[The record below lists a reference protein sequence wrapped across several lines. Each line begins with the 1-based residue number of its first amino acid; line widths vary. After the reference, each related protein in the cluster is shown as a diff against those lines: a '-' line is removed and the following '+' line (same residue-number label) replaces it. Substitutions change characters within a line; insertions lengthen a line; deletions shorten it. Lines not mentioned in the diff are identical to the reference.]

1 MRINVHSNGGY
12 APGGFDSNGGEVNGP
27 LQLIWP
33 V

>member
-12 APGGFDSNGGEVNGP
+12 AAGGFDSNGDLP
-27 LQLIWP
+27 QLVWP